1 LFRSQGEWL
10 FVWFLRFL
18 AGLTSLIV
26 LLIVFFVFY
35 ESLPALK
42 QIRLTRFFTDSTWH
56 PAAGVDSSSF
66 SLTPM
71 AVGTVL
77 TVMGAIL
84 LSAPLGV
91 ATAILVRF
99 YSHPVTGKIF
109 KRMIELLGGIPSVVY
124 GFWGMAALAPLI
136 RQWQPPGQSLLTGIL
151 VLSVMILPTVALLSE
166 SALAAIPREYLLAAE
181 ASGLPKRAIIGGVAL
196 SAARAG
202 ILTAILLATGRAIG
216 ETMAVMMVS
225 GNVVQVPSSL
235 FDPVRTLTVN
245 IALEL
250 GYALDLHRSA
260 LFVSGLILVF
270 MIILLALFTE
280 ISKKKTN

>member
-1 LFRSQGEWL
+1 
-10 FVWFLRFL
+10 
-18 AGLTSLIV
+18 
-26 LLIVFFVFY
+26 VFY

-136 RQWQPPGQSLLTGIL
+136 RQWHPPGQSLLTGIL